1 MASPASKRTVGDLGW
16 DMAVLR
22 REAYHG
28 WRVAVTGAAVRKVG
42 RTRAVLGFPLGTT
55 RTPACGVRMK
65 PISLVRSAL
74 QGDPRGPGIGVQ
86 MSARRDVAADCRCD
100 GCPRRESVHPWRLST
115 GNPPIAVCNSI
126 STARRRG
133 RQVAPVTAAQTT

>member
-28 WRVAVTGAAVRKVG
+28 WRVAVTGAAVRRVG

-100 GCPRRESVHPWRLST
+100 CISPESDNRHPKSRKLSPVSVHATLHRNACEQSRWQLSCST
-115 GNPPIAVCNSI
+115 GLNW
-126 STARRRG
+126 
-133 RQVAPVTAAQTT
+133 